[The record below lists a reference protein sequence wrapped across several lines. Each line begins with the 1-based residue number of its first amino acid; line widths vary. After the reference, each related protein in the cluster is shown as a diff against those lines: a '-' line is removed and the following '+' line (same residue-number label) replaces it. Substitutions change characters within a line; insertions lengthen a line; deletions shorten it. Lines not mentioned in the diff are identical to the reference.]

1 MLRCLP
7 RGTHEWDK
15 FVRPAELAR
24 ALRAGGI
31 AVTEIT
37 GVRYNP
43 LRDDWSL
50 SRDVSVNYM
59 VVGVKEGA

>member
-1 MLRCLP
+1 M
-7 RGTHEWDK
+7 T
-15 FVRPAELAR
+15 VSPASPA
-24 ALRAGGI
+24 AGPSRETSMST

-43 LRDDWSL
+43 LRDDRFS

-59 VVGVKEGA
+59 AVGVKEGA